1 MAKRGG
7 RSRGRSVAKAVLRD
21 TGVFMGPG
29 GKAAM
34 STNAHRTRGG
44 GNKGS
49 FGNYKVSKNAPD
61 INKGGNFGP
70 V

>member
-1 MAKRGG
+1 M
-7 RSRGRSVAKAVLRD
+7 L
-21 TGVFMGPG
+21 TGPE
-29 GKAAM
+29 AE
-34 STNAHRTRGG
+34 